1 MKQKIIKP
9 IIPEEKEML
18 EGTPPTGPD
27 PIVEKNSKENKP
39 VEETEENPDT
49 IIKRLADELNKTR
62 QVAEQ
67 AINENQ
73 ILRATVKALSQLI

>member
-1 MKQKIIKP
+1 MKDTEVNNIKATQ
-9 IIPEEKEML
+9 PEEVK
-18 EGTPPTGPD
+18 
-27 PIVEKNSKENKP
+27 
-39 VEETEENPDT
+39 ENPDT
-49 IIKRLADELNKTR
+49 TIKRLQDELNRTR

>member
-1 MKQKIIKP
+1 MPEQKKVNQ
-9 IIPEEKEML
+9 PEEIQEAP
-18 EGTPPTGPD
+18 ES
-27 PIVEKNSKENKP
+27 V
-39 VEETEENPDT
+39 
-49 IIKRLADELNKTR
+49 IKRLQDELNRTR

>member
-1 MKQKIIKP
+1 MKDTEVKDIKATQ
-9 IIPEEKEML
+9 PEEVK
-18 EGTPPTGPD
+18 
-27 PIVEKNSKENKP
+27 
-39 VEETEENPDT
+39 ENPDT
-49 IIKRLADELNKTR
+49 TIKKLQDELNRTR

>member
-1 MKQKIIKP
+1 MPKKDGVSVLENEDVIN
-9 IIPEEKEML
+9 KEL
-18 EGTPPTGPD
+18 Q
-27 PIVEKNSKENKP
+27 
-39 VEETEENPDT
+39 
-49 IIKRLADELNKTR
+49 DELNRTR

>member
-1 MKQKIIKP
+1 MKDTEVNDIKATQ
-9 IIPEEKEML
+9 PEEIKE
-18 EGTPPTGPD
+18 D
-27 PIVEKNSKENKP
+27 
-39 VEETEENPDT
+39 PDT
-49 IIKRLADELNKTR
+49 TIKRLQDELNRTR

>member
-1 MKQKIIKP
+1 MKDTEVKDIKATQ
-9 IIPEEKEML
+9 PEEIKE
-18 EGTPPTGPD
+18 D
-27 PIVEKNSKENKP
+27 
-39 VEETEENPDT
+39 PDT
-49 IIKRLADELNKTR
+49 TIKRLQDELNRTR